1 MKLELIELT
10 KQYGNFTALDHVNIT
25 FTEGIYGI
33 LGANGAGKSTMMNL
47 LTDNIPRTEGQ
58 ILFDGTDILKLGKDF
73 RRVLGYMPQQQ
84 GYYEHMTAQ
93 TFLYYVADL
102 KAIPKK
108 LAKEEIEKLLEI
120 TNLSDVRHKKLGG
133 YSGGM
138 KQRVLLAQALLGDPK
153 VVILDEPTAGL
164 DPKERIRIRN
174 FISSLSR
181 GRIILLA
188 THIVSDIES
197 ISDQI
202 LMMKRGHVVGVDTPG
217 NLVDSMTGKV
227 KELPCVLGDLER
239 MQERYKVGN
248 VFQRRDETWV
258 RVIGDELPSGGQY
271 VGDHLTLEDVYLYY
285 LVERGPL

>member
-1 MKLELIELT
+1 MQLELKDLT
-10 KQYGNFTALDHVNIT
+10 KKYGNFTALDRMT
-25 FTEGIYGI
+25 FTFTPGIYGI

-47 LTDNIPRTEGQ
+47 LTDNISRTGGQ

-84 GYYEHMTAQ
+84 GFYEHMTAQ
-93 TFLYYVADL
+93 TFLYYMAKL
-102 KAIPKK
+102 KGIPKK
-108 LAKEEIEKLLEI
+108 QAAQEIDALLEV
-120 TNLSDVRHKKLGG
+120 TNLSHVRHKKLGG

-174 FISSLSR
+174 FISAMSR
-181 GRIILLA
+181 NRIILLA

-202 LMMKRGHVVGVDTPG
+202 LMMKKGQMVGIGTPG
-217 NLVDSMTGKV
+217 ELIESVADKV
-227 KELPCVLGDLER
+227 KEMPCPPEELDRV
-239 MQERYKVGN
+239 QEQYKVGN
-248 VFQRRDETWV
+248 IFQRHGETWV
-258 RVIGDELPSGGQY
+258 RIIGDNLPSEGQY
-271 VGDHLTLEDVYLYY
+271 VEDHLSLEDVYLYY
-285 LVERGPL
+285 LGE